1 MQHCYSFL
9 VSSCYTI
16 VVLWHYGALMRTLAF
31 VTQKGGAGKTTL
43 AATLA
48 VAASE
53 AGEMVIALDLDPQGS
68 LAAWGYDRQV
78 DAPAVDTLAADKVAQ
93 LPQVLAALAKKGFTL
108 AILDCAGIASTS
120 TNLAMKAADLCIIP
134 TRPTRLDIRATKPT
148 IEALMGLKRP
158 FAFVLNQCPPT
169 SRGTRAAEAAVG
181 LSLMGSLSEPKIT
194 QRADYQDALAAG
206 KGVTEY
212 APHGKAADEARQ
224 LWDNI
229 NRRMKGK

>member
-1 MQHCYSFL
+1 MQ
-9 VSSCYTI
+9 TI
-16 VVLWHYGALMRTLAF
+16 AL

-53 AGEMVIALDLDPQGS
+53 AGEKVIALDLDPQGS
-68 LAAWGYDRQV
+68 LAAWGNDRQA

-169 SRGTRAAEAAVG
+169 PRGSRAAEAAVG

-206 KGVTEY
+206 QGVTEY

-224 LWDNI
+224 LWTNI